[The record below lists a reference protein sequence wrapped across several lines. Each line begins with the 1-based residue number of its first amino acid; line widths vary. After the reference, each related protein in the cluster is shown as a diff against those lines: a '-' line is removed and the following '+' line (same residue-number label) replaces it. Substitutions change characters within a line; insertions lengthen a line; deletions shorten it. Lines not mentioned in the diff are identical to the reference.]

1 MIKLQNVKRASWI
14 KFSIA
19 ALLFVLWVIWLE
31 NFWFLLGLPV
41 IFDLYITKFIPWD
54 AWKKTKD
61 GSKPPAWKEWLDAL
75 VFALVAV
82 YLINIFFF
90 QNYKI
95 PTSSLEKTLLV
106 GDHLFVSKMSYGPRI
121 PQTPLSFPLVQN
133 TFPII
138 NTKSYS
144 EKPQWDY
151 RRLAGFG
158 EVERGDIVV
167 FNFPAGDTVAFLQ
180 PNPSYFNII
189 RQYGQSRLRGSE
201 NGDYQNLPEYQ
212 QRLMERKL
220 GADFVKNN
228 PNDFGEV
235 IGRPVDR
242 RDNYVK
248 RCVALPGD
256 TFKIRNNQIF
266 INGALFE
273 EPEGVQ
279 HNYHIITD
287 GTTLNKK
294 FYERLDIS
302 DPERYAGRQGP
313 YYSLP
318 LTQSMVDEIKKM
330 PFIEQIAIAESEP
343 DSSGM
348 QVFPYSKNFPWSRD
362 NYGPVVMP
370 QKGTT
375 VSISMENILLYERVI
390 RNYEGN
396 SLEVKNQQIYI
407 NGEPTEEYTFQMD
420 YYFML
425 GDNRH
430 NSADSRYWG
439 FVPEDHIIGK
449 PLLVWLSLDKNK
461 SFPMNIRW
469 NRFFKY
475 AGE

>member
-1 MIKLQNVKRASWI
+1 MINLQNVPKASWI

-19 ALLFVLWVIWLE
+19 ALLFVLWVIWIG
-31 NFWFLLGLPV
+31 NFWIFLGLPI
-41 IFDLYITKFIPWD
+41 IFDLYITKIIPWN

-106 GDHLFVSKMSYGPRI
+106 GDHLFVSKMSFGPRM
-121 PQTPLSFPLVQN
+121 PLTPLSFPLVQN
-133 TFPII
+133 TFPVI
-138 NTKSYS
+138 NIKSFS
-144 EKPQWDY
+144 EKPQWKY
-151 RRLAGFG
+151 KRLAGFG
-158 EVERGDIVV
+158 KVERGDIVV
-167 FNFPAGDTVAFLQ
+167 FNFPAGDSVAIKQ
-180 PNPSYFNII
+180 PNPAYFNII
-189 RQYGQSRLRGSE
+189 RQVGQSRLKSNLTDCSDLSE
-201 NGDYQNLPEYQ
+201 YEL
-212 QRLMERKL
+212 RLKERAV
-220 GADFVKNN
+220 GAEFVKQN
-228 PNDFGEV
+228 PVEFGDV
-235 IGRPVDR
+235 IWRPVDR

-256 TFKIRNNQIF
+256 TFEIRQNRIF
-266 INGALFE
+266 INGKLIE

-279 HNYHIITD
+279 HNYHILTD
-287 GTTLNKK
+287 GTNLNKN

-302 DPERYAGRQGP
+302 DPERYIGRSGP
-313 YYSLP
+313 YYTLP
-318 LTQSMVDEIKKM
+318 LTKAMLKEVKKM
-330 PFIEQIAIAESEP
+330 PFIKKIAIAQQEA
-343 DSSGM
+343 DSSSI
-348 QVFPYSKNFPWSRD
+348 QVFPYSKYYQWNRD
-362 NYGPVVMP
+362 NYGPLVMP
-370 QKGTT
+370 KKGAT
-375 VSISMENILLYERVI
+375 VKVNPKNILLYERII

-396 SLEVKNQQIYI
+396 SLKVENGDIII
-407 NGEPTEEYTFQMD
+407 NGKKSHSYTFKMD

-449 PLLVWLSLDKNK
+449 PILVWLSLDQNK
-461 SFPMNIRW
+461 SFPRNIRW